1 MDPNQRVNDGNMRES
16 PGKDFYLQ
24 IMVNPR
30 YISYIKHIKSIQN
43 KGICLN
49 LIYFI
54 KTPEWRR
61 RVAPPILWGSRNK
74 IMSGFLLR
82 NVFVS
87 LSKIYMY
94 TCICFL
100 VQLYLLSCQE
110 YICFIV
116 QNIFVFFLQQ
126 IFVLLSCIYLLSWKK
141 IYLSYCPEYISREY
155 RQ

>member
-1 MDPNQRVNDGNMRES
+1 MRES

-30 YISYIKHIKSIQN
+30 YILYIKHIKSIQN

-54 KTPEWRR
+54 KTPGWRR

-116 QNIFVFFLQQ
+116 QNIFVFFFNKYLFYCLVYIYFLEKN
-126 IFVLLSCIYLLSWKK
+126 IFVLLSRIYFKRIRTIIQTEQW
-141 IYLSYCPEYISREY
+141 
-155 RQ
+155 